1 MKRFS
6 RALVFLF
13 LTATL
18 LPARGVEFGVYLDG
32 FFPRDNLLKEIYG
45 NTPEV
50 EFGLTAGIP
59 VWNGFSLRLA
69 AGHFQRNGETSYT
82 GEISRLRLYPL
93 ILGLRYTLGRGGV
106 RPFIQ
111 AGYVHLIIRETAGIG
126 ENREQRGG
134 PALSVGAGFSL
145 SSRFHFECRVRY
157 TDVTVPGPLDASI
170 QMGGLSAGFAFLVH
184 L

>member
-1 MKRFS
+1 MKRSSFP
-6 RALVFLF
+6 LVFL
-13 LTATL
+13 LLAATL
-18 LPARGVEFGVYLDG
+18 LPGRGVEFGAYLDG
-32 FFPRDNLLKEIYG
+32 VFPGDNLLKEIYG
-45 NTPEV
+45 NSPEM

-59 VWNGFSLRLA
+59 IWNGFSLRLA

-82 GEISRLRLYPL
+82 GEVSRLRLYPL
-93 ILGLRYTLGRGGV
+93 AMELRYALGRGGV
-106 RPFIQ
+106 RPYVQ

-126 ENREQRGG
+126 EYKEQRGG
-134 PALSVGAGFSL
+134 PALSVGTEFSL

-157 TDVTVPGPLDASI
+157 TDVRVPGPLDASI